1 MTTDCLVLLLRHE
14 GRKCCAKYVE
24 LFTPFHFF
32 FYRYIIPHTFKQNKN
47 TITRYKYIESTWEK
61 HKKKSIIKKKVTKNN

>member
-14 GRKCCAKYVE
+14 ERKCCAKYVE

-32 FYRYIIPHTFKQNKN
+32 SIDILLRIHLNK
-47 TITRYKYIESTWEK
+47 
-61 HKKKSIIKKKVTKNN
+61 IKTLLPGTNILRVPGKNIKRNQ